1 MKTTI
6 DLPDN
11 LVRAVTIRAA
21 QQGRTMHVLVAEYIR
36 NGLNAPSHTSQPAHA
51 IPIIPADAQAPLAQM
66 SRDEIV
72 ALEKM
77 VTLMGDE

>member
-11 LVRAVTIRAA
+11 LVRAITIRAA
-21 QQGRTMHVLVAEYIR
+21 QQGRMVHDVVAEYIR
-36 NGLNAPSHTSQPAHA
+36 NGLNVPPHTSQSAHA
-51 IPIIPADAQAPLAQM
+51 LPIIPADTQAPLAQM

-77 VTLMGDE
+77 TALMGAA